1 MSVTSDVSTLKAS
14 PVKTH
19 TMQPMQNRN
28 IARYETTAVYTHPD
42 AEVDIVLVHGL
53 NGRPDHTW
61 TSPDGTFWPTD
72 LLPEALRGAPAN
84 ILVYGYNAD
93 VYSRHNSRSASDNF
107 IHQHAQTLVTSLTL
121 FRRGEGR
128 ARRPLV
134 WVAHSLGGILVKR
147 ALLYSGDLRAAHHD
161 DYRSIFVSTYGIVF
175 LGTPHA
181 GAGAAAWGCALQ
193 AMSDAV
199 LPRKLFESES
209 VLLKTLKKD
218 NETLANI
225 NNHFLDIYQRFR
237 IHMAHENHKTD
248 VKGTKMVIVDANSA
262 SPQLPG
268 VTYYGVE
275 ATHSEMCKFASAS
288 APGFCALSTD
298 VRQWVLDAPALIARR
313 WAAEDYE
320 RAARVHSEIT
330 ERVVSPFASLPP
342 HKKHDA
348 VPSAPPSPAP
358 PYSVAVA
365 GPPPPAYEQVPAS
378 QPPPQYAPA
387 PMPAA
392 PAAAAA
398 AAAAVATAAPS
409 ICRCC
414 CHGLSSSPSSSDQG
428 FPDERVAA
436 VVKGI
441 TAAASLGCFVAEAV
455 VVGVADLAAAT
466 VRRSPSLSRRSTAS
480 SGEER
485 HGDSLLPRFA

>member
-1 MSVTSDVSTLKAS
+1 MSVTPDVSTLKAS
-14 PVKTH
+14 PVKTP

-72 LLPEALRGAPAN
+72 LLPSALRGAPAN

-161 DYRSIFVSTYGIVF
+161 DYRSVFVSTYGIVF

-288 APGFCALSTD
+288 APGFCALYTD

-330 ERVVSPFASLPP
+330 ERGVVSSPFASRSPP
-342 HKKHDA
+342 QQHKKHDA
-348 VPSAPPSPAP
+348 VPCAPPSPAP

-365 GPPPPAYEQVPAS
+365 GPPPPAYEQVPAL

-392 PAAAAA
+392 AAAA
-398 AAAAVATAAPS
+398 PS
-409 ICRCC
+409 VCRCC
-414 CHGLSSSPSSSDQG
+414 CHGLSLPSSSSSSDQG

-466 VRRSPSLSRRSTAS
+466 VRGSPSLSRRSTAS
-480 SGEER
+480 SDEDR